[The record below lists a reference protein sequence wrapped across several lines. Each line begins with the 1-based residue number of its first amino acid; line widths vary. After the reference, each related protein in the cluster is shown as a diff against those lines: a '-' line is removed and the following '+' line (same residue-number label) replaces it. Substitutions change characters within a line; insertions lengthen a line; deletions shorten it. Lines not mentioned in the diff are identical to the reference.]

1 MKNSFTCQ
9 RGFIAGGMLRGYF
22 KDNYLDCQ
30 MKMCVSDVPPSF
42 VIDSND
48 EKTIT
53 QFQLSDFYRPENTN
67 RVRSIQENSNSSS

>member
-1 MKNSFTCQ
+1 MENNIILNCGDGLNVTQGGEIFAMKNSLTCQ

-30 MKMCVSDVPPSF
+30 LKMCVSDVPPSF

-53 QFQLSDFYRPENTN
+53 QF
-67 RVRSIQENSNSSS
+67 